1 MLDVKKIKFWN
12 AVTELIYQ
20 YLKHKIKD
28 KKSRESSSSSS
39 SNEGPDLRGVDFHFK

>member
-28 KKSRESSSSSS
+28 KKSRSHRHRRRQMKGRIS
-39 SNEGPDLRGVDFHFK
+39 GV